1 MKLRLGAK
9 IDYRSVKPYI
19 IVNPIAGSI
28 VDRDGLLK
36 QLRRLNPR
44 KLRLTRRAG
53 EAESYARDAIRAG
66 SDYVI
71 AAGGDGTLNEVINGI
86 APPGHMGRISVGIV
100 PLGTAN
106 DFARTIG
113 LPASV
118 DDNIDILRAKQTAP
132 IDLVRVRSDCT
143 RYFVNVS
150 AGGFS
155 GLVHEKLT
163 PEIKSTWGPLAYL
176 RSAAAAL
183 PELHAYHTNIVFD
196 GREGLMIEVYNVIVA
211 NGQFVAGGL
220 PIAPQADLRDG
231 LLDVV
236 IVPRRSP
243 AKMMLLAAEMLL
255 GNHLSSNAVIFRR
268 AKKISVR
275 SRPGMWFN
283 VDGELIGND
292 PAVFQILPGALEFVI
307 SNR

>member
-1 MKLRLGAK
+1 
-9 IDYRSVKPYI
+9 VKPYI

-28 VDRDGLLK
+28 VDRDGLLR

-86 APPGHMGRISVGIV
+86 APPGHMGRICVGIV

-132 IDLVRVRSDCT
+132 IDLVRVRSDCK

-155 GLVHEKLT
+155 GLVDEKLT

-183 PELHAYHTNIVFD
+183 PELRGYHTNIVFD
-196 GREGLMIEVYNVIVA
+196 DGERLMIELYNVIVA

-231 LLDVV
+231 LLDV
-236 IVPRRSP
+236 ILVPRRSP

>member
-1 MKLRLGAK
+1 M
-9 IDYRSVKPYI
+9 DYRSVKPYI
-19 IVNPIAGSI
+19 IVNPIAGSL
-28 VDRDGLLK
+28 VNRDGLLK
-36 QLRRLNPR
+36 QLRRLKPG
-44 KLRLTRRAG
+44 KLRLTQRPG
-53 EAESYARDAIRAG
+53 EAETYARDAIRAG
-66 SDYVI
+66 CDYVI

-86 APPGHMGRISVGIV
+86 AAPHHVPGVCVGIV

-106 DFARTIG
+106 DFARSIG

-118 DDNIDILRAKQTAP
+118 EENIDILRAKQTDP
-132 IDLVRVRSDCT
+132 IDLVRVTSDRT

-155 GLVHEKLT
+155 GLVDEKLT

-183 PELHAYHTNIVFD
+183 PELHAYQTSIVFD
-196 GREGLMIEVYNVIVA
+196 DVERLMIELYNVIIA

-220 PIAPQADLRDG
+220 PIAREADLRDG

-236 IVPRRSP
+236 LVPRRPP
-243 AKMMLLAAEMLL
+243 AKMVLLAAEMLL

-275 SRPGMWFN
+275 SQPGMWFN
-283 VDGELIGND
+283 VDGELVGNE
-292 PAVFQILPGALEFVI
+292 PVIFEIVPRGLEFVI
-307 SNR
+307 SKR

>member
-1 MKLRLGAK
+1 M
-9 IDYRSVKPYI
+9 KPYI
-19 IVNPIAGSI
+19 IVNPIAGS
-28 VDRDGLLK
+28 VVNRGGLLK
-36 QLRRLNPR
+36 QLRRLKPR
-44 KLRLTRRAG
+44 KLRLTQRPG
-53 EAESYARDAIRAG
+53 EAETYARDAIRAG
-66 SDYVI
+66 CDYVI

-86 APPGHMGRISVGIV
+86 ATPRHMPGVCVGIV

-106 DFARTIG
+106 DFARSIG

-118 DDNIDILRAKQTAP
+118 EDNIDILRAKQTDP
-132 IDLVRVRSDCT
+132 IDLVRVTSDRT

-155 GLVHEKLT
+155 GLVDEKLT

-183 PELHAYHTNIVFD
+183 PELHAYHTTIVFD
-196 GREGLMIEVYNVIVA
+196 DVERLLIELYNAIIG

-220 PIAPQADLRDG
+220 PIARRADLRDG
-231 LLDVV
+231 LLDV
-236 IVPRRSP
+236 ILVPRRPP
-243 AKMMLLAAEMLL
+243 AKMLLLAAEMLL

-275 SRPGMWFN
+275 SKPGMWFN
-283 VDGELIGND
+283 VDGELVGNE
-292 PAVFQILPGALEFVI
+292 PAIFQIVPRGLEFVI
-307 SNR
+307 SKR

>member
-1 MKLRLGAK
+1 M
-9 IDYRSVKPYI
+9 KPYI

-28 VDRDGLLK
+28 VDRDGLLR

-86 APPGHMGRISVGIV
+86 APPGHMGRICVGIV

-132 IDLVRVRSDCT
+132 IDLVRVRSDCK

-155 GLVHEKLT
+155 GLVDEKLT

-183 PELHAYHTNIVFD
+183 PELRGYHTNIVFD
-196 GREGLMIEVYNVIVA
+196 DGERLMIELYNVIVA

-231 LLDVV
+231 LLDV
-236 IVPRRSP
+236 ILVPRRSP

-292 PAVFQILPGALEFVI
+292 PVVFQILPGALEFVI